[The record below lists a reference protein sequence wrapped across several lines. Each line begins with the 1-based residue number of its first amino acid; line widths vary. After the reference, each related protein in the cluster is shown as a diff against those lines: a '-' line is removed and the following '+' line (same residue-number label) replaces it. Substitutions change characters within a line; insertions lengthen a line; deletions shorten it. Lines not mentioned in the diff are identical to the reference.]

1 MDRFSA
7 LKAFTRV
14 VEAGSFTRAADSLN
28 MPNATLSK
36 TIQQLEA
43 HLGVSLLQRTTRRI
57 TVTPEGREYYEK
69 ARCLLEDLEE
79 IDASFNTARNK
90 PKGHLRIAIGGST
103 ACDVL
108 IPLLA
113 DFMTSWPDIR
123 IDLQVADKPADLI
136 SGNIDCAIRGGP
148 MEDST
153 LIARKIGEATL
164 VTCATPGYLQR
175 YGTPASPD
183 ELHHGHSAH
192 QLSVA
197 DQRQSVS
204 VSLYASRRQ
213 HRAEDRAP
221 SRINESN
228 AHIAAGEAGLGI
240 VQTFTYSL
248 KPALASGELVEISA
262 PGARPPYP
270 FHVVY
275 ARHRHVPPGS
285 ASLLTGWR
293 RFFRPRC
300 RVSARY
306 LTRSRS
312 PYRVG
317 VARREHL
324 SLHLPLLL
332 DSPGRQN
339 RDAPLPFFAFS
350 WSRTCISLALLCR
363 GAKLVEQIQL
373 GDALAVEMREHH
385 AGL

>member
-153 LIARKIGEATL
+153 LIA
-164 VTCATPGYLQR
+164 
-175 YGTPASPD
+175 
-183 ELHHGHSAH
+183 
-192 QLSVA
+192 
-197 DQRQSVS
+197 
-204 VSLYASRRQ
+204 
-213 HRAEDRAP
+213 
-221 SRINESN
+221 
-228 AHIAAGEAGLGI
+228 
-240 VQTFTYSL
+240 
-248 KPALASGELVEISA
+248 
-262 PGARPPYP
+262 
-270 FHVVY
+270 
-275 ARHRHVPPGS
+275 
-285 ASLLTGWR
+285 
-293 RFFRPRC
+293 
-300 RVSARY
+300 
-306 LTRSRS
+306 
-312 PYRVG
+312 
-317 VARREHL
+317 L
-324 SLHLPLLL
+324 SLIHISEPTRLGMISYAVFCLKKKKEKKKKKKKTDIL
-332 DSPGRQN
+332 D
-339 RDAPLPFFAFS
+339 
-350 WSRTCISLALLCR
+350 I
-363 GAKLVEQIQL
+363 
-373 GDALAVEMREHH
+373 
-385 AGL
+385 